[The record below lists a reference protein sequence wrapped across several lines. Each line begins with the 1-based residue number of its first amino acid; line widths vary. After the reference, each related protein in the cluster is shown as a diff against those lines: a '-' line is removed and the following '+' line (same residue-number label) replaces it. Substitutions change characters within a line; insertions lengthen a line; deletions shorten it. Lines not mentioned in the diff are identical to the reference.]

1 MSYVYRL
8 VGTRKKISPGDI
20 ILYQS
25 YFTSIVTQ
33 VSALIMLLPTISK
46 GMESIRSIGEVLN
59 EHDIEDNSGKLV
71 LDGLKGD
78 YSFRQVRFA
87 YPNTRE
93 DVLKGLNLE
102 VKSGQTIAIVGGS
115 GAGKSTIINLLI
127 GFNLPSGG
135 ELLVD
140 GNIISDINLRSY
152 RKHIA
157 VVPQN
162 TLLFSGSIRD
172 NITYGLPSVS
182 EQQINEAIKA
192 ANLLELIDSL
202 PEGIQ
207 TKVGEHGNKLSGG
220 QRQRL
225 AIARAIIRNPKVII
239 FDEATSAL
247 DSVSESLILDAM
259 NNLTKNRTTFVVA
272 HRLSTIRQADKICVL
287 NQGACVE
294 FGTYDDLMAQKGE
307 FYHMKELQA

>member
-1 MSYVYRL
+1 VL
-8 VGTRKKISPGDI
+8 EKKISPGAV

-59 EHDIEDNSGKLV
+59 DHDIEDPAGKLV
-71 LDGLKGD
+71 LDGLEGT
-78 YSFRQVRFA
+78 YSFKHIHFA
-87 YPNTRE
+87 YPNTQ
-93 DVLKGLNLE
+93 DYVLKELNLE
-102 VKSGQTIAIVGGS
+102 VEKGQTIAIVGGS

-140 GNIISDINLRSY
+140 GNNISEINLRSY

-172 NITYGLPSVS
+172 NITYGLQSVS
-182 EQQINEAIKA
+182 ERQLNEAIKA
-192 ANLLELIDSL
+192 ANLAELIDNL
-202 PEGIQ
+202 PEGLD

-259 NNLTKNRTTFVVA
+259 TNLTKNRTTFVVA

-287 NQGACVE
+287 NQGTCVE
-294 FGTYDDLMAQKGE
+294 FGTYDELMAQKGE
-307 FYHMKELQA
+307 FYQMKELQA

>member
-192 ANLLELIDSL
+192 ANLLELIDNL